1 MERIDVKILH
11 YSYHN
16 SKEGPVL
23 TCKCRDKDLNVHI
36 VSIFDMENLAP
47 RFGILKRDEDIVHR
61 IEVLSKRNLRL
72 EEGPPSLYKEE
83 TLRVYTQFPW
93 QVGGKNGIRDEFSW
107 TFQAD
112 VKWEKMAISEII
124 RICGLESPY
133 IDIPSDY
140 PYRYLKVA
148 DIKNVPEERR
158 FKVIERICYWDIE
171 IDGRQAVSF
180 DGYKDANI
188 CPIISICCY
197 DNYDETY
204 YRFVWHP
211 KFKDSW
217 RSYELLNHEIKQ
229 HYYVIE
235 DGETV
240 EKERIIIIP
249 RIVTHEAQTEKMML
263 SDFFCHFS
271 GKKYDDELGYWS
283 EGGYKKLRGS
293 KKWNNGF
300 DSPFLYERTKFLG
313 MLDEMQKMS
322 PFSNV
327 FSRNN
332 GGKYTVVVDGVGQID
347 WVFSDEVL
355 QVAQKY
361 YDFRGGRLADWMAFF
376 TDFEK
381 IDKKGKQPVY
391 YWLNDLD
398 FELDYNLI
406 DVWGLVELDKKFD
419 MSGKQRGRCDVA
431 LSPLED
437 GIMASK
443 LHDHAKLT
451 IYQDQYAFDTKYY
464 SPDHRREPQKGKEQI
479 GEKFTLTLRDLE
491 KAGKGEGEH
500 YGSLLDIHKV
510 GGYVKDIQPG
520 VYTDVVVIDF
530 TKYYPNMIKSCN
542 AGILSLIDL
551 LIEDKLTIT
560 DNEGNVYYKKDIIET
575 PVAFFRKD
583 VKSLNSIIFD
593 MWLERRLKAQAKL
606 KAYLKE
612 FKTTKSD
619 EYLRLW
625 VEQFNLKNFMNAY
638 FGILGLPIDR
648 GYNKL
653 AFNACTMS
661 CQDVIRMC
669 LIKIIAKKYTV
680 IGGDTDSLF
689 VKLKSKSHKDQIVEA
704 EGLCDYLNEIIDE
717 YLAEVYNVLENTISI
732 GVETISDKVY
742 VDVPKHYIKRN
753 WYVDGQ
759 ILDKPEL
766 EIKGMDLKK
775 RATSQVAADLQT
787 KLANCLFYEKDP
799 LEVITEYLIE
809 LDKCLEEK
817 EWDYVCKRAP
827 LQQRLDKYL
836 EGNESATGARN
847 AVMYLGTDFKPGDN
861 PFLGVFS
868 AYPSKMNGKFVK
880 ASGNLKLS
888 FYKEDIPKLKELN
901 FKLNYDNIRNTQLD
915 AKSKHLLAMFGE
927 DYDSIIEGGQT
938 GDMMQP

>member
-1 MERIDVKILH
+1 MSDRIDVKILH
-11 YSYHN
+11 YAYHN
-16 SKEGPVL
+16 SKDGPVL
-23 TCKCRDKDLNVHI
+23 TCKCRDKELNVHI

-47 RFGILKRDEDIVHR
+47 RFGILKKDRDIFPALKYLYKTED
-61 IEVLSKRNLRL
+61 
-72 EEGPPSLYKEE
+72 GPPSLYGEE
-83 TLRVYTQFPW
+83 TLKVYTKFPW
-93 QVGGKNGIRDEFSW
+93 QVPKVRDEFSW

-112 VKWEKMAISEII
+112 VKWEKMAIAEII
-124 RICGLESPY
+124 RLCGLESPY
-133 IDIPSDY
+133 INIPSDY
-140 PYRYLKVA
+140 PYKYLKVE

-171 IDGRQAVSF
+171 IDGRQAISF

-197 DNYDETY
+197 DNYSKIHR
-204 YRFVWHP
+204 RFVWHP
-211 KFKDSW
+211 KFKKSW

-229 HYYVIE
+229 K
-235 DGETV
+235 
-240 EKERIIIIP
+240 EKSIIIP
-249 RIVTHEAQTEKMML
+249 KIITHEAPTESAML
-263 SDFFCHFS
+263 SDFFSHFALA
-271 GKKYDDELGYWS
+271 KYDNILGYWS
-283 EGGYKKLRGS
+283 EGGYKKWGGS

-313 MLDEMQKMS
+313 MLDQMQKMS
-322 PFSNV
+322 PFSSV
-327 FSRNN
+327 YSRNN
-332 GGKYTVVVDGVGQID
+332 GGKYTVVIAGVGQID

-361 YDFRGGRLADWMAFF
+361 YDFRGGRLLDWMAFF

-381 IDKKGKQPVY
+381 LDKEGKQPVY

-464 SPDHRREPQKGKEQI
+464 GGDKYREPLKGKEQI
-479 GEKFTLTLRDLE
+479 GEKFTITLRDLE
-491 KAGKGEGEH
+491 KKGMGAGQH
-500 YGSLLDIHKV
+500 YETLFDIHKV
-510 GGYVKDIQPG
+510 GGYVHDIQPG
-520 VYTDVVVIDF
+520 IYTDVVVIDF

-551 LIEDKLTIT
+551 RGEYSFGVGDTKGILYDR
-560 DNEGNVYYKKDIIET
+560 KDIIET
-575 PVAFFRKD
+575 PVAYFRKD
-583 VKSLNSIIFD
+583 IRSLNSVIFD
-593 MWLERRLKAQAKL
+593 MWLDRRLVAQAKL

-669 LIKIIAKKYTV
+669 LKKIIDIGYTV

-689 VKLKSKSHKDQIVEA
+689 LQLKTETKQEQIE
-704 EGLCDYLNEIIDE
+704 EGNGICDVLNDVIDVYLDN
-717 YLAEVYNVLENTISI
+717 VYNIQENTIHI
-732 GVETISDKVY
+732 GVETISDKIY

-775 RATSQVAADLQT
+775 RATSQVAADLQK
-787 KLANCLFYEKDP
+787 KLTHCLFYEKYP
-799 LEVITEYLIE
+799 LEAITEYLIE
-809 LDKCLEEK
+809 LDKVLEEK

-827 LQQRLDKYL
+827 LQKRLDKYPDS
-836 EGNESATGARN
+836 NESATGARN
-847 AVMYLGTDFKPGDN
+847 AVSYLSTQFQPGDN

-868 AYPSKMNGKFVK
+868 HYPSKMNGKFVK
-880 ASGNLKLS
+880 AWGDLKLS

-901 FKLNYDNIRNTQLD
+901 FKLNYDNIRSTQLD

-927 DYDSIIEGGQT
+927 DYYSLIESGQI